1 MDVTKFPLP
10 SLYKIKKN
18 NMKNIYVSIILMA
31 LLFVSCGHSSKKATI
46 EEPVSEEALL
56 EQMAEEENLSEF
68 DRTQFV
74 PTLEFPIC
82 SDTNAVYCATLLF
95 AWDEV
100 CKIVGT
106 PLSISD
112 KYHDLKLL
120 NASTSFRDVLKPS
133 EYKASGEVKGD
144 YIFTRASFEKKLPFD
159 YNLRKYEHKLKFDG
173 QKVAAFGVDGDD
185 HEDVKQIVDIL
196 YYKNDKNFIIKLK
209 PTDKEH
215 EIVLFKTEKKY
226 GTMAEMTAAMDSL
239 IQLGKKERVVASKK
253 WKYQFLSEDVVMV
266 PDIDFDISASFDK
279 LVGNVFE
286 ANTKTYEILKAWQ
299 RTAFKLDEAGAEVK
313 SEAEVVCVL
322 GIEQEEETK
331 PTPKKMIFDKPFFVM
346 LRRADATNPYFC
358 LYVANPEL
366 LVKE

>member
-1 MDVTKFPLP
+1 
-10 SLYKIKKN
+10 
-18 NMKNIYVSIILMA
+18 MKNTYIIIVMA
-31 LLFVSCGHSSKKATI
+31 LLLFSCGSSSKKATQ
-46 EEPVSEEALL
+46 EEPVSKEALL
-56 EQMAEEENLSEF
+56 EQEAEEENLSEF
-68 DRTQFV
+68 ERTQFV

-100 CKIVGT
+100 RKILDA
-106 PLSISD
+106 PLSIPD

-120 NASTSFRDVLKPS
+120 NASTSFRDVLKS
-133 EYKASGEVKGD
+133 DEYEASGEVKGD

-159 YNLRKYEHKLKFDG
+159 FKLRKYEHKLKFDG
-173 QKVAAFGVDGDD
+173 RKVAAFGVDGDD
-185 HEDVKQIVDIL
+185 HEDMKQIVDIL

-209 PTDKEH
+209 PTDKEY
-215 EIVLFKTEKKY
+215 EIVLLKTEKKY
-226 GTMAEMTAAMDSL
+226 GTMAEMTAATDSL

-253 WKYQFLSEDVVMV
+253 WKYQFLSDDVVMV

-279 LVGNVFE
+279 LVGSIFE
-286 ANTKTYEILKAWQ
+286 VNTETNTETYKILKAWQ

-313 SEAEVVCVL
+313 SEAEVVVVL
-322 GIEQEEETK
+322 GCIEQEEVK

-346 LRRADATNPYFC
+346 LRRTDATNPYFC

>member
-1 MDVTKFPLP
+1 
-10 SLYKIKKN
+10 
-18 NMKNIYVSIILMA
+18 MKNTYVSIVLLA
-31 LLFVSCGHSSKKATI
+31 LLFVACGHSSKKATV

-56 EQMAEEENLSEF
+56 EQVAEEENLSEYE
-68 DRTQFV
+68 RTQFV
-74 PTLEFPIC
+74 STLESPIC

-100 CKIVGT
+100 RKIVGT
-106 PLSISD
+106 PLSIPD

-120 NASTSFRDVLKPS
+120 NASTSFRDVLKLG
-133 EYKASGEVKGD
+133 EYEAVGEVKGD

-159 YNLRKYEHKLKFDG
+159 YKLQKYEHKLKFDG
-173 QKVAAFGVDGDD
+173 QKVAAFGVEGDD
-185 HEDVKQIVDIL
+185 NEDMKQIVEIL

-215 EIVLFKTEKKY
+215 EIVLFKTEKKFR
-226 GTMAEMTAAMDSL
+226 TMAEMTAATDSL
-239 IQLGKKERVVASKK
+239 ILLGKKERAVANKK
-253 WKYQFLSEDVVMV
+253 WKYQFLDDDVVMA
-266 PDIDFDISASFDK
+266 PDIDFDISTTFDK
-279 LVGNVFE
+279 LVGNLFE
-286 ANTKTYEILKAWQ
+286 ANTKTYKILKAWQ

>member
-1 MDVTKFPLP
+1 
-10 SLYKIKKN
+10 
-18 NMKNIYVSIILMA
+18 MKNTYVSIVLMA
-31 LLFVSCGHSSKKATI
+31 LLFVSCGRSSKKATV
-46 EEPVSEEALL
+46 EETVSEEALL

-68 DRTQFV
+68 ERTQFV
-74 PTLEFPIC
+74 PTLESPIC

-100 CKIVGT
+100 RKIIGT
-106 PLSISD
+106 PLSIPD

-120 NASTSFRDVLKPS
+120 NASTSFRDVLKPG
-133 EYKASGEVKGD
+133 EYKASGIVKGD

-159 YNLRKYEHKLKFDG
+159 CKLRKYEHKLKFDG

-185 HEDVKQIVDIL
+185 HEDMKEIVEIL

-209 PTDKEH
+209 PTEKEH
-215 EIVLFKTEKKY
+215 EIVLLKTENKY
-226 GTMAEMTAAMDSL
+226 GTMAEMTAATDSL
-239 IQLGKKERVVASKK
+239 IQLGKKEQAVASKR
-253 WKYQFLSEDVVMV
+253 WKYQFLDDDVMMA
-266 PDIDFDISASFDK
+266 PDIDFDICTSFDK

-286 ANTKTYEILKAWQ
+286 VNTDTYKILKAWQ
-299 RTAFKLDEAGAEVK
+299 RTAFKLDETGAEVE
-313 SEAEVVCVL
+313 SEAEFEIVL
-322 GIEQEEETK
+322 GCIEQEEEAK

-346 LRRADATNPYFC
+346 LRRTDASNPYFC